1 MNKSDTLI
9 KHRLHPV
16 SVLYFIATAIKESFS
31 FIWLFPLLVLCIHKL
46 GGDIPAFLINI
57 TLGSCLIMSFS

>member
-16 SVLYFIATAIKESFS
+16 SVLYFIATAIKEFFS